1 MINLLLQLL
10 YIQCVIFLF
19 FFFYSLFQREKLGA
33 CLRIIEFFWCPGQ
46 KEERRNSNQILSVS
60 NEIKNKFLD
69 SWLRAP
75 PCQRVCFWWPLRQ
88 STIFLQNHQ
97 QKWCSFQKSILPSYL
112 SCFYVLNAW
121 EYMHLTAF
129 KGIHYWFHFR
139 VLW

>member
-60 NEIKNKFLD
+60 NEIKNN
-69 SWLRAP
+69 SWTAD
-75 PCQRVCFWWPLRQ
+75 CV
-88 STIFLQNHQ
+88 H
-97 QKWCSFQKSILPSYL
+97 
-112 SCFYVLNAW
+112 
-121 EYMHLTAF
+121 HLA
-129 KGIHYWFHFR
+129 KGSVFDDP
-139 VLW
+139 